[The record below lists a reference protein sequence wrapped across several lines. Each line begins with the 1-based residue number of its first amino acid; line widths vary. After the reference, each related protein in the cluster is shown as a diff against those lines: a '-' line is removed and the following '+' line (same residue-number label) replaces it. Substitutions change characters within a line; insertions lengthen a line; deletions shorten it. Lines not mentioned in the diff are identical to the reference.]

1 MHVLAQPALY
11 NAAELCTLYSL
22 RVRTHA
28 RARTTRRTH
37 GAFAVSFI
45 APRNRLRPGA
55 AFARSAKVC
64 GSAVMPVQRER
75 WSGGASGDALGYG
88 KAGSRVLA

>member
-1 MHVLAQPALY
+1 MFLRSPHCITLLNSVH
-11 NAAELCTLYSL
+11 CTLYEY
-22 RVRTHA
+22 
-28 RARTTRRTH
+28 ARTTRRTH